1 MRSHPALAVVARGVH
16 SRGAMIALLTT
27 TDAVKLSAVHA
38 VLSGE
43 GIAAEVFDAA
53 AGALWAA
60 IIPMRVMIADD
71 DLPRARRAL
80 KAAGFNEAGDGDWD
94 L

>member
-1 MRSHPALAVVARGVH
+1 
-16 SRGAMIALLTT
+16 MIALMTT
-27 TDAVKLSAVHA
+27 TDAVKLSAVQA
-38 VLSGE
+38 LLGGE

-53 AGALWAA
+53 AGALWRAV
-60 IIPMRVMIADD
+60 IPMRVMIADD

-80 KAAGFNEAGDGDWD
+80 VQAGFREAGDGDWD